1 MKKLSPF
8 DLEKYKIKKN
18 KQRLKINVRDKLFCA
33 KKRGKIQT
41 VIKKKLK
48 KSCPLLK
55 LKSLNSSL
63 KNKIFKTYNEG
74 VIKNGAITANKKS
87 TDKSIKAD
95 RDRNFRSSN
104 TNHTA
109 NA

>member
-1 MKKLSPF
+1 MQTA
-8 DLEKYKIKKN
+8 IKN
-18 KQRLKINVRDKLFCA
+18 
-33 KKRGKIQT
+33 
-41 VIKKKLK
+41 KLK
-48 KSCPLLK
+48 KSCFFLK
-55 LKSLNSSL
+55 LKSSNSSL
-63 KNKIFKTYNEG
+63 KNKVFKTYKAG

-87 TDKSIKAD
+87 TDNNIKAD